1 MPSRMRMTEQE
12 YMDRLENLQAI
23 VADEM
28 TGGEPG
34 DTLSSRYA
42 ALEFD
47 LVIDYRLGRNFPR
60 ERRRMLH
67 AIRESFDSEK
77 NMLVRQL
84 GTGRVDDDIF
94 RQRLQVLVD
103 AMAAR
108 YAEVLMP
115 QEYRE
120 FIGPATGIIAR
131 SGEELG

>member
-1 MPSRMRMTEQE
+1 MRMTEQE
-12 YMDRLENLQAI
+12 YLDRLENLQSI
-23 VADEM
+23 VADE
-28 TGGEPG
+28 TAGGEPG
-34 DTLSSRYA
+34 GALSSRYA

-47 LVIDYRLGRNFPR
+47 LAIDYRLGRNFPR

-67 AIRESFDSEK
+67 AIRERFDNERSR
-77 NMLVRQL
+77 LVHL
-84 GTGRVDDDIF
+84 LSAGRVDEDAF

-108 YAEVLMP
+108 YADVLMP
-115 QEYRE
+115 QEYGE